1 MAKVLLTWELG
12 GGSGHF
18 VNLRPFACGLEA
30 AGHKV
35 FAALRDL
42 GKGPDLLGGTVSF
55 LQSPYK
61 ADVPR
66 NVIPLARTFADLLH
80 NVGFGDAAELAARVD
95 AWRGLI
101 DSIAPDLIVFD
112 HSPTALLAAR
122 GGKARRV
129 LLGDSFCCPPDCA
142 PFPDLRPWL
151 GANPQALLQ
160 REEAVLENVNRVLRL
175 RGQPALARLGQLYG
189 EVDAVVLTT
198 LAEFDHYPHRGGARY
213 RGPWMPEG
221 GEPPAWPGGSG
232 KKVFAYLKHFPAC
245 RGCSPSW
252 AKRAA
257 GRSSTS
263 RASRRSS
270 RGGTPRPRFAS
281 RPAGWTSAGR
291 PRSATWRFS
300 TARTAAPS

>member
-18 VNLRPFACGLEA
+18 VNLRPFVCGLEA

-42 GKGPDLLGGTVSF
+42 GKGPDLLGGNAVTF
-55 LQSPYK
+55 LQAPYK

-66 NVIPLARTFADLLH
+66 NVIPLARTFADILH
-80 NVGFGDAAELAARVD
+80 NVGFGDAAELAVRVD
-95 AWRGLI
+95 AWRDLI
-101 DSIAPDLIVFD
+101 DSVAPDLIIFD

-151 GANPQALLQ
+151 PRRSTGLFQT
-160 REEAVLENVNRVLRL
+160 EKSVLENVNRVLRS

-189 EVDAVVLTT
+189 EVDDGHP
-198 LAEFDHYPHRGGARY
+198 DH
-213 RGPWMPEG
+213 
-221 GEPPAWPGGSG
+221 PGGIRPLS
-232 KKVFAYLKHFPAC
+232 
-245 RGCSPSW
+245 
-252 AKRAA
+252 
-257 GRSSTS
+257 
-263 RASRRSS
+263 
-270 RGGTPRPRFAS
+270 RPRRRPLSRSLDAGGRGTAGLARRQRQEGLRLPEALS
-281 RPAGWTSAGR
+281 RPAAVVRPLGPSGLPDDCPHRRHDGGVRAAACPVITSD
-291 PRSATWRFS
+291 
-300 TARTAAPS
+300 AACDPSCSL